1 MNVTKEVT
9 NLNTNNQSPHCLNPG
24 CVKNNHMKFN
34 IGHLNSNRLRYKM
47 DEIRKIR
54 SLHYLYVLRISK
66 IWLDNIFSDGEL
78 QIKNFRLFR
87 RDREG
92 KTNEES
98 PTKCTTVFLVV
109 TVLSSKS

>member
-1 MNVTKEVT
+1 MNVTEEVT
-9 NLNTNNQSPHCLNPG
+9 NLNTNNQSPHSLNPG
-24 CVKNNHMKFN
+24 GVKNDHIKFN

-54 SLHYLYVLRISK
+54 SLHNLYVLRISK

-78 QIKNFRLFR
+78 QIKNFPSFR
-87 RDREG
+87 RDQEG
-92 KTNEES
+92 KTNEGY